1 MFVNANHKKAQGYID
16 TNELEKALQHFE
28 LALKEN
34 PENAQIIN
42 DRAVLYIHLK
52 QEHLA
57 MNDFN
62 LAVKLDPEY
71 SYRYASRAYARDF
84 FGDTDGAIKDY
95 KIAVELDPEDAVA
108 NNNLGILLEKKG
120 YQDTASKHY
129 EKADKVA
136 KHQKQFEELME
147 EEEALMNVSEEN
159 PKPDNG
165 VKIQPKKIEKEEG
178 ITQGKFMSKIFTDSN
193 TFKEF
198 ISFIKN
204 GFKVK

>member
-1 MFVNANHKKAQGYID
+1 MFVNANHKKAQGFID
-16 TNELEKALQHFE
+16 TNELEKALKHFK
-28 LALKEN
+28 LALKEHPN
-34 PENAQIIN
+34 NAQIIN

-57 MNDFN
+57 MEDFN
-62 LAVKLDPEY
+62 LAVKLDPTY

-84 FGDTDGAIKDY
+84 FGDTDGAIEDY
-95 KIAVELDPEDAVA
+95 KIAVELDPDDAVA

-120 YQDTASKHY
+120 YQDTANKHY

-136 KHQKQFEELME
+136 KHQKQFEKLMD
-147 EEEALMNVSEEN
+147 EEEALQYLDVDN
-159 PKPDNG
+159 PKPENG
-165 VKIQPKKIEKEEG
+165 VKIQPKKIEKDQEMNK
-178 ITQGKFMSKIFTDSN
+178 GKFLSKILTDSG

-198 ISFIKN
+198 VSFIKN